1 MNENSGS
8 NIDGASAAKANL
20 GIVCERCSNAMLRL
34 DREEVQF
41 GGGGGGGGRGTGRE
55 GVKDP
60 QQHPGRGDVT
70 DVESLARRCRK

>member
-8 NIDGASAAKANL
+8 NINGASSAKANL
-20 GIVCERCSNAMLRL
+20 GIVCERCSNAMLRF

-41 GGGGGGGGRGTGRE
+41 GGGGRCTGRE

-60 QQHPGRGDVT
+60 QQHPGHGDVI
-70 DVESLARRCRK
+70 DVESLARRCRH